1 MDENS
6 GINKPTIKEYKTAFE
21 DGFGSMKAP
30 NYLNKWINFTEF
42 YNDLVM
48 YSNKGKLHKIAKII
62 DGKE

>member
-30 NYLNKWINFTEF
+30 NYLNK
-42 YNDLVM
+42 
-48 YSNKGKLHKIAKII
+48 
-62 DGKE
+62 